1 MVAQMMMKFTREQLY
16 KEIWET
22 SARQVA
28 IKYSLNYQKLLNQC
42 KEIDIPLPGGK
53 YFYNRQH
60 GLDIDNL
67 IVPLPDSN
75 VTEIEVEKQRNR
87 VQKKDTKNVIVEFE
101 KDKTINIEKALEN
114 KSNPNE
120 AVNRVLFD
128 KDILSSSLNFLEKEK
143 KDFIVEILSEFEI
156 SERKRLHKK
165 VIVYKES
172 IVVWH
177 KRVKASERD
186 YYDPRYRR
194 NDLPQPK
201 FIKDVSEEQLP
212 RLYRIL
218 DTLFTIFEKIGEVI
232 TDDLRIKIGKDTVDF
247 EVIESTVK
255 VNHELTKEEARQLV
269 EYNDEVKRRS
279 YATKPNIR
287 KYDYIPNG
295 LLRIKVSNGKYIKDT
310 KLNKLEDMIPEI
322 VILFYQRYF
331 EIRTQRED
339 WEETQRKREEEKQ
352 KARMLQERIDQEKK
366 KTREF
371 LNMLSDYKLADEIR
385 KFVGI
390 LKDSDKAD
398 QETIE
403 WMSRK
408 ADWIDPTISAE
419 DELLGKREH
428 YKSDEEK
435 NKFLKEEKYYW

>member
-1 MVAQMMMKFTREQLY
+1 MMMKFTREQLY

-28 IKYSLNYQKLLNQC
+28 IKYGLNNQKLLNQC
-42 KEIDIPLPGGK
+42 KEINIPLPGGK

-75 VTEIEVEKQRNR
+75 VKEIEVEKQRNR
-87 VQKKDTKNVIVEFE
+87 VQKKHTKDVIVEFE
-101 KDKTINIEKALEN
+101 KDKIINTKKVLEN

-120 AVNRVLFD
+120 TVNRVLFD
-128 KDILSSSLNFLEKEK
+128 KDVLSSSLNFLEKEEK
-143 KDFIVEILSEFEI
+143 NVIIKILSEFEI

-165 VIVYKES
+165 VVAYKES
-172 IVVWH
+172 IVVWN

-194 NDLPQPK
+194 NDLSQPK

-218 DTLFTIFEKIGEVI
+218 DTLFTIFEKIGERI
-232 TDDLRIKIGKDTVDF
+232 TNDLRIQIGKDTVDF

-279 YATKPNIR
+279 YASKPNIR

-295 LLRIKVSNGKYIKDT
+295 LLRIKVSNGEYIKDT

-352 KARMLQERIDQEKK
+352 KARLLQERIDQEKK

-371 LNMLSDYKLADEIR
+371 LNILSDYKLAGEIR
-385 KFVGI
+385 KFVDI
-390 LKDSDKAD
+390 MKENDKAD
-398 QETIE
+398 QETIT
-403 WMSRK
+403 WMLRK
-408 ADWIDPTISAE
+408 ADWIDPTISVE

-428 YKSDEEK
+428 HKTDDEK
-435 NKFLKEEKYYW
+435 VKFLKEEKYYW

>member
-1 MVAQMMMKFTREQLY
+1 MVVQMMMKFTREQLY

-42 KEIDIPLPGGK
+42 KEISIPLPGGK

-67 IVPLPDSN
+67 ITPLPDSKISD
-75 VTEIEVEKQRNR
+75 IEVEKQRSR
-87 VQKKDTKNVIVEFE
+87 IQKKETVVEFE
-101 KDKTINIEKALEN
+101 KDKRINTEKTLETDSNQN
-114 KSNPNE
+114 KT
-120 AVNRVLFD
+120 VNKVKILFD
-128 KDILSSSLNFLEKEK
+128 RDTLYSSLNFLEREK
-143 KDFIVEILSEFEI
+143 KDSIIKILSEFEI

-165 VIVYKES
+165 VVAYKES

-194 NDLPQPK
+194 NDLSQPK

-218 DTLFTIFEKIGEVI
+218 DTLFTIFEKIGERI
-232 TDDLRIKIGKDTVDF
+232 TNDLRIQIGKDTVDF

-279 YATKPNIR
+279 YASKPNIR

-295 LLRIKVSNGKYIKDT
+295 LLRIKVSNGEYIKDT

>member
-1 MVAQMMMKFTREQLY
+1 MVVQMMMKFTREQLY

-42 KEIDIPLPGGK
+42 KEISIPLPGGK

-67 IVPLPDSN
+67 ITPLPDSK
-75 VTEIEVEKQRNR
+75 VSDIEVEKQRSR
-87 VQKKDTKNVIVEFE
+87 IQKKETVVEFE
-101 KDKTINIEKALEN
+101 KDIRINTEKTLETDSNQN
-114 KSNPNE
+114 KT
-120 AVNRVLFD
+120 VNKVKILFD
-128 KDILSSSLNFLEKEK
+128 RDTLYSSLNFLEREK
-143 KDFIVEILSEFEI
+143 KDSIIKILSEFEI

-165 VIVYKES
+165 VVAYKES

-194 NDLPQPK
+194 NDLSQPK

-218 DTLFTIFEKIGEVI
+218 DTLITIFEKIGERI
-232 TDDLRIKIGKDTVDF
+232 TNDLRIQIGKDTVDF

-279 YATKPNIR
+279 YASKPNIR

-295 LLRIKVSNGKYIKDT
+295 LLRIKVSNGEYIKDT

-408 ADWIDPTISAE
+408 ADWIDPTISAD

>member
-1 MVAQMMMKFTREQLY
+1 MMMKFTREQLY

-42 KEIDIPLPGGK
+42 KEISIPLPGGK

-67 IVPLPDSN
+67 ITPLPDSK
-75 VTEIEVEKQRNR
+75 VSDIEVEKQRSR
-87 VQKKDTKNVIVEFE
+87 IQKKETVVEFE
-101 KDKTINIEKALEN
+101 KDIRINTEKTLETDSNQN
-114 KSNPNE
+114 KT
-120 AVNRVLFD
+120 VNKVKILFD
-128 KDILSSSLNFLEKEK
+128 RDTLYSSLNFLEREK
-143 KDFIVEILSEFEI
+143 KDSIIKILSEFEI

-165 VIVYKES
+165 VVAYKES

-194 NDLPQPK
+194 NDLSQPK

-218 DTLFTIFEKIGEVI
+218 DTLITIFEKIGERI
-232 TDDLRIKIGKDTVDF
+232 TNDLRIQIGKDTVDF

-279 YATKPNIR
+279 YASKPNIR

-295 LLRIKVSNGKYIKDT
+295 LLRIKVSNGEYIKDT

>member
-1 MVAQMMMKFTREQLY
+1 MVVQMMMKFTREQLY

-42 KEIDIPLPGGK
+42 KEISIPLPGGK

-67 IVPLPDSN
+67 ITPLPDSK
-75 VTEIEVEKQRNR
+75 VSDIEVEKQRIR
-87 VQKKDTKNVIVEFE
+87 IQKKETVVEFE
-101 KDKTINIEKALEN
+101 KDIRINTEKTLETDSNQN
-114 KSNPNE
+114 KT
-120 AVNRVLFD
+120 VNKVKILFD
-128 KDILSSSLNFLEKEK
+128 RDTLYSSLNFLEREK
-143 KDFIVEILSEFEI
+143 KDSIIKILSEFEI

-165 VIVYKES
+165 VVAYKES

-194 NDLPQPK
+194 NDLSQPK

-218 DTLFTIFEKIGEVI
+218 DTLFTIFEKIGERI
-232 TDDLRIKIGKDTVDF
+232 TNDLRIQIGKDTVDF

-279 YATKPNIR
+279 YASKPNIR

-295 LLRIKVSNGKYIKDT
+295 LLRIKVSNGEYIKDT

-403 WMSRK
+403 WISRK

>member
-1 MVAQMMMKFTREQLY
+1 MMMKFTREQLY

-42 KEIDIPLPGGK
+42 KEISIPLPGGK

-67 IVPLPDSN
+67 ITPLPDSKISD
-75 VTEIEVEKQRNR
+75 IEVEKQRSR
-87 VQKKDTKNVIVEFE
+87 IQKKETVVEFE
-101 KDKTINIEKALEN
+101 KDKRINTEKTLETDSNQNKTINKVKI
-114 KSNPNE
+114 
-120 AVNRVLFD
+120 LFD
-128 KDILSSSLNFLEKEK
+128 RDTLYSSLNFLEREK
-143 KDFIVEILSEFEI
+143 KDSIIKILSEFEI
-156 SERKRLHKK
+156 SESKRLHKK
-165 VIVYKES
+165 VITYKES
-172 IVVWH
+172 IIAWN

-186 YYDPRYRR
+186 YYDPRYQR
-194 NDLPQPK
+194 NDLSQPK
-201 FIKDVSEEQLP
+201 FIKDVSKEQLP

-218 DTLFTIFEKIGEVI
+218 DMLCTIFEKLGEI
-232 TDDLRIKIGKDTVDF
+232 IIDDLRIQIGKDIVSF
-247 EVIESTVK
+247 EVIESTDK
-255 VNHELTKEEARQLV
+255 VNHELTKEEAQQLV
-269 EYNDEVKRRS
+269 KYNDEVKRHS
-279 YATKPNIR
+279 YASKPNIR

-295 LLRIKVSNGKYIKDT
+295 LLRIKMSNGKYIKDT
-310 KLNKLEDMIPEI
+310 KSNKLEDMLPEI
-322 VILFYQRYF
+322 VILFYQCYF

-339 WEETQRKREEEKQ
+339 WEEAQRKCEEAKQ

>member
-1 MVAQMMMKFTREQLY
+1 M
-16 KEIWET
+16 
-22 SARQVA
+22 
-28 IKYSLNYQKLLNQC
+28 
-42 KEIDIPLPGGK
+42 
-53 YFYNRQH
+53 
-60 GLDIDNL
+60 
-67 IVPLPDSN
+67 
-75 VTEIEVEKQRNR
+75 
-87 VQKKDTKNVIVEFE
+87 
-101 KDKTINIEKALEN
+101 
-114 KSNPNE
+114 
-120 AVNRVLFD
+120 
-128 KDILSSSLNFLEKEK
+128 
-143 KDFIVEILSEFEI
+143 SEFEI
-156 SERKRLHKK
+156 SESKRLHKK
-165 VIVYKES
+165 VITYKES
-172 IVVWH
+172 IIAWN

-186 YYDPRYRR
+186 YYDPRYQR
-194 NDLPQPK
+194 NDLSQPK
-201 FIKDVSEEQLP
+201 FIKDVSKEQLP

-218 DTLFTIFEKIGEVI
+218 DMLCTIFEKLGEI
-232 TDDLRIKIGKDTVDF
+232 IIDDLRIQIGKDIVSF
-247 EVIESTVK
+247 EVIESTDK
-255 VNHELTKEEARQLV
+255 VNHELTKEEAQQLV
-269 EYNDEVKRRS
+269 KYNDEVKRHS
-279 YATKPNIR
+279 YVSKPNIR

-295 LLRIKVSNGKYIKDT
+295 LLRIKMSNGKYIKDT
-310 KLNKLEDMIPEI
+310 KSNKLEDMLPEI
-322 VILFYQRYF
+322 VILFYQCYF

-339 WEETQRKREEEKQ
+339 WEEAQRKCEEEKQ

>member
-1 MVAQMMMKFTREQLY
+1 MVVQMMMKFTREQLY

-42 KEIDIPLPGGK
+42 KEINLPLPGGK

-67 IVPLPDSN
+67 ITPLPDSK
-75 VTEIEVEKQRNR
+75 VSDIEVEKQRSR
-87 VQKKDTKNVIVEFE
+87 IQKKETVVEFE
-101 KDKTINIEKALEN
+101 KDIRINTEKTLETDSNQN
-114 KSNPNE
+114 KT
-120 AVNRVLFD
+120 VNKVKILFD
-128 KDILSSSLNFLEKEK
+128 RDTLYSSLNFLEREK
-143 KDFIVEILSEFEI
+143 KDSIIKILSEFEI

-165 VIVYKES
+165 VVAYKES

-194 NDLPQPK
+194 NDLSQPK

-218 DTLFTIFEKIGEVI
+218 DTLITIFEKIGERI
-232 TDDLRIKIGKDTVDF
+232 TNDLRIQIGKDTVDF

-279 YATKPNIR
+279 YASKPNIR

-295 LLRIKVSNGKYIKDT
+295 LLRIKVSNGEYIKDT

-403 WMSRK
+403 WISRK

>member
-1 MVAQMMMKFTREQLY
+1 MVVQMMMKFTREQLY

-42 KEIDIPLPGGK
+42 KEISIPLPGGK

-67 IVPLPDSN
+67 ITPLPDSK
-75 VTEIEVEKQRNR
+75 VSDIEVEKQRIR
-87 VQKKDTKNVIVEFE
+87 IQKKETVVEFE
-101 KDKTINIEKALEN
+101 KDIRINTEKTLETDSNQN
-114 KSNPNE
+114 KT
-120 AVNRVLFD
+120 VNKVKILFD
-128 KDILSSSLNFLEKEK
+128 RDTLYSSLNFLEREK
-143 KDFIVEILSEFEI
+143 KDSIIKILSEFEI

-165 VIVYKES
+165 VVAYKES

-194 NDLPQPK
+194 NDLSQPK

-218 DTLFTIFEKIGEVI
+218 DTLFTIFEKIGERI
-232 TDDLRIKIGKDTVDF
+232 TNDLRIQIGKDTVDF

-279 YATKPNIR
+279 YASKPNIR

-295 LLRIKVSNGKYIKDT
+295 LLRIKVSNGEYIKDT

>member
-1 MVAQMMMKFTREQLY
+1 MVVQMMMKFTREQLY

-42 KEIDIPLPGGK
+42 KEISIPLPGGK

-67 IVPLPDSN
+67 ITPLPDSK
-75 VTEIEVEKQRNR
+75 VSDIEVEKQRSR
-87 VQKKDTKNVIVEFE
+87 IQKKETVVEFE
-101 KDKTINIEKALEN
+101 KDIRINTEKTLETDSNQN
-114 KSNPNE
+114 KT
-120 AVNRVLFD
+120 VNKVKILFD
-128 KDILSSSLNFLEKEK
+128 RDTLYSSLNFLEREK
-143 KDFIVEILSEFEI
+143 KDSIIKILSEFEI

-165 VIVYKES
+165 VVAYKES

-194 NDLPQPK
+194 NDLSQPK

-218 DTLFTIFEKIGEVI
+218 DTLITIFEKIGERI
-232 TDDLRIKIGKDTVDF
+232 TNDLRIQIGKDTVDF

-279 YATKPNIR
+279 YASKPNIR

-295 LLRIKVSNGKYIKDT
+295 LLRIKVSNGEYIKDT

-390 LKDSDKAD
+390 LKESDKAD

>member
-1 MVAQMMMKFTREQLY
+1 MMMKFTREQLY

-28 IKYSLNYQKLLNQC
+28 IKYGLNYQKLLNQC
-42 KEIDIPLPGGK
+42 KEINIPLPGGK

-75 VTEIEVEKQRNR
+75 VKEIEVEKQRNR
-87 VQKKDTKNVIVEFE
+87 VQKKHTKDVIVEFE
-101 KDKTINIEKALEN
+101 KDKIINTKKVLEN

-120 AVNRVLFD
+120 TVNRVLFD
-128 KDILSSSLNFLEKEK
+128 KDVLSSSLNFLEKEEK
-143 KDFIVEILSEFEI
+143 NVIIKILSEFEI

-165 VIVYKES
+165 VVAYKES
-172 IVVWH
+172 IVVWN

-194 NDLPQPK
+194 NDLSQPK

-218 DTLFTIFEKIGEVI
+218 DTLFTIFEKIGERI
-232 TDDLRIKIGKDTVDF
+232 TNDLRIQIGKDTVDF

-279 YATKPNIR
+279 YASKPNIR

-295 LLRIKVSNGKYIKDT
+295 LLRIKVSNGEYIKDT

-352 KARMLQERIDQEKK
+352 KARLLQERIDQEKK

-371 LNMLSDYKLADEIR
+371 LNILSDYKLAGEIR
-385 KFVGI
+385 KFVDI
-390 LKDSDKAD
+390 MKENDKAD
-398 QETIE
+398 QETIT
-403 WMSRK
+403 WMLRK
-408 ADWIDPTISAE
+408 ANWIDPTISVE

-428 YKSDEEK
+428 HKTDDEK
-435 NKFLKEEKYYW
+435 VKFLKEEKYYW

>member
-1 MVAQMMMKFTREQLY
+1 MVVQMMMKFTREQLY

-42 KEIDIPLPGGK
+42 KEISIPLPGGK

-67 IVPLPDSN
+67 ITPLPDSK
-75 VTEIEVEKQRNR
+75 VSDIKVEKQRSR
-87 VQKKDTKNVIVEFE
+87 IQKKETVVEFE
-101 KDKTINIEKALEN
+101 KDIRINTEKTLETDSNQN
-114 KSNPNE
+114 KT
-120 AVNRVLFD
+120 VNKVKILFD
-128 KDILSSSLNFLEKEK
+128 RDTLYSSLNFLEREK
-143 KDFIVEILSEFEI
+143 KDSIIKILSEFEI

-165 VIVYKES
+165 VVAYKES

-194 NDLPQPK
+194 NDLSQPK

-218 DTLFTIFEKIGEVI
+218 DTLITIFEKIGERI
-232 TDDLRIKIGKDTVDF
+232 TNDLRIQIGKDTVDF

-279 YATKPNIR
+279 YASKPNIR

-295 LLRIKVSNGKYIKDT
+295 LLRIKVSNGEYIKDT

>member
-75 VTEIEVEKQRNR
+75 VTEIEIEKQRNR
-87 VQKKDTKNVIVEFE
+87 VHKKDTKDVIVEFE
-101 KDKTINIEKALEN
+101 KDKAINIKKALEN

-120 AVNRVLFD
+120 TINRVLFD

-143 KDFIVEILSEFEI
+143 KDAIIEILSEFEI

-165 VIVYKES
+165 VIAYKES
-172 IVVWH
+172 IDVWH
-177 KRVKASERD
+177 KKVKASERD
-186 YYDPRYRR
+186 YYDQRYRR

-201 FIKDVSEEQLP
+201 FIKDVSEGQLP

-218 DTLFTIFEKIGEVI
+218 DTLFTIFEKIGEKI
-232 TDDLRIKIGKDTVDF
+232 TDDLRIQIGKDIVDF

-255 VNHELTKEEARQLV
+255 VKHELTKEEARQLV

-279 YATKPNIR
+279 YASKPNIR

-295 LLRIKVSNGKYIKDT
+295 LLRIKVSNGEYIKDT

-352 KARMLQERIDQEKK
+352 KARMIQERIDQEKK

-371 LNMLSDYKLADEIR
+371 LNILSDYKLADEIR

-390 LKDSDKAD
+390 LKERDKAD
-398 QETIE
+398 QETID

-428 YKSDEEK
+428 HKTDEEK

>member
-1 MVAQMMMKFTREQLY
+1 MVVQMMMKFTREQLY

-28 IKYSLNYQKLLNQC
+28 IKYSLNYQNLLNQC
-42 KEIDIPLPGGK
+42 KEISIPLPGGK

-67 IVPLPDSN
+67 ITPLPDSK
-75 VTEIEVEKQRNR
+75 VSDIEVEKQRIR
-87 VQKKDTKNVIVEFE
+87 IQKKETVVEFE
-101 KDKTINIEKALEN
+101 KDIRINTEKTLETDSNQN
-114 KSNPNE
+114 KT
-120 AVNRVLFD
+120 VNKVKILFD
-128 KDILSSSLNFLEKEK
+128 RDTLYSSLNFLEREK
-143 KDFIVEILSEFEI
+143 KDSIIKILSEFEI

-165 VIVYKES
+165 VVAYKES

-194 NDLPQPK
+194 NDLSQPK

-218 DTLFTIFEKIGEVI
+218 DTLITIFEKIGERI
-232 TDDLRIKIGKDTVDF
+232 TNDLRIQIGKDTVDF

-279 YATKPNIR
+279 YASKPNIR

-295 LLRIKVSNGKYIKDT
+295 LLRIKVSNGEYIKDT

>member
-1 MVAQMMMKFTREQLY
+1 M
-16 KEIWET
+16 
-22 SARQVA
+22 
-28 IKYSLNYQKLLNQC
+28 
-42 KEIDIPLPGGK
+42 
-53 YFYNRQH
+53 
-60 GLDIDNL
+60 
-67 IVPLPDSN
+67 
-75 VTEIEVEKQRNR
+75 
-87 VQKKDTKNVIVEFE
+87 
-101 KDKTINIEKALEN
+101 
-114 KSNPNE
+114 
-120 AVNRVLFD
+120 
-128 KDILSSSLNFLEKEK
+128 
-143 KDFIVEILSEFEI
+143 
-156 SERKRLHKK
+156 
-165 VIVYKES
+165 
-172 IVVWH
+172 
-177 KRVKASERD
+177 
-186 YYDPRYRR
+186 
-194 NDLPQPK
+194 
-201 FIKDVSEEQLP
+201 
-212 RLYRIL
+212 
-218 DTLFTIFEKIGEVI
+218 
-232 TDDLRIKIGKDTVDF
+232 
-247 EVIESTVK
+247 
-255 VNHELTKEEARQLV
+255 NHELTKEEARQLV

-279 YATKPNIR
+279 YASKPNIR

-295 LLRIKVSNGKYIKDT
+295 LLRIKVSNGEYIKDT

>member
-1 MVAQMMMKFTREQLY
+1 MMKFSRDQLY
-16 KEIWET
+16 QEIWEI

-28 IKYSLNYQKLLNQC
+28 NKYGLNYPALLKKC
-42 KEIDIPLPGGK
+42 KEHGIPLPNGK
-53 YFYNRQH
+53 YWYNKKN
-60 GLDIDNL
+60 GIDIQEL
-67 IVPLPDSN
+67 IIALPDSS
-75 VTEIEVEKQRNR
+75 VKEIEVEKHAIKI
-87 VQKKDTKNVIVEFE
+87 KK
-101 KDKTINIEKALEN
+101 EKATSGDILPIQEDF
-114 KSNPNE
+114 KETDTVPSIE
-120 AVNRVLFD
+120 ESTEKFLFD
-128 KDILSSSLNFLEKEK
+128 VDVVRSSLDYLECEK
-143 KDFIVEILSEFEI
+143 IDTIISVLSTFEI
-156 SERKRLHKK
+156 KENKRLHKK
-165 VIVYKES
+165 VSSYKES
-172 IVVWH
+172 VINWN
-177 KRVKASERD
+177 KRVKASERN
-186 YYDPRYRR
+186 YYDSRYQR
-194 NDLPQPK
+194 NTLEQPK
-201 FIKDVSEEQLP
+201 FIKEFSSEQLP

-218 DTLFTIFEKIGEVI
+218 DTLFSVFEQIGEIV
-232 TDDLRIKIGKDTVDF
+232 TDDLCIRFGKDTVSF
-247 EVIESTVK
+247 EIIESTDK
-255 VNHELTKEEARQLV
+255 INHELTKEEAQQLV
-269 EYNDEVKRRS
+269 KYNDEIKRQS
-279 YATKPNIR
+279 YALKPNIR

-295 LLRIKVSNGKYIKDT
+295 IFRIKMPNGKYIKDT
-310 KLNKLEDMIPEI
+310 KSNKLEDMLPEI
-322 VILFYQRYF
+322 VILFYQCYF

-339 WEETQRKREEEKQ
+339 WEEAQRKREEEKQ

-390 LKDSDKAD
+390 LKESDKAD

>member
-1 MVAQMMMKFTREQLY
+1 MMMKFSREQLY

-42 KEIDIPLPGGK
+42 KEISIPLPGGK

-67 IVPLPDSN
+67 ITPLPDSK
-75 VTEIEVEKQRNR
+75 VSDIEVEKQRSR
-87 VQKKDTKNVIVEFE
+87 IQKKETVVEFE
-101 KDKTINIEKALEN
+101 KDIRINTEKTLETDSNQN
-114 KSNPNE
+114 KT
-120 AVNRVLFD
+120 VNKVKILFD
-128 KDILSSSLNFLEKEK
+128 RDTLYSSLNFLEREK
-143 KDFIVEILSEFEI
+143 KDSIIKILSEFEI

-165 VIVYKES
+165 VVAYKES

-177 KRVKASERD
+177 KRVKASEQD

-194 NDLPQPK
+194 NDLSQPK

-218 DTLFTIFEKIGEVI
+218 DTLITIFEKIGERI
-232 TDDLRIKIGKDTVDF
+232 TNDLRIQIGKDTVDF

-279 YATKPNIR
+279 YASKPNIR

-295 LLRIKVSNGKYIKDT
+295 LLRIKVSNGEYIKDT

>member
-1 MVAQMMMKFTREQLY
+1 M
-16 KEIWET
+16 
-22 SARQVA
+22 
-28 IKYSLNYQKLLNQC
+28 
-42 KEIDIPLPGGK
+42 
-53 YFYNRQH
+53 
-60 GLDIDNL
+60 
-67 IVPLPDSN
+67 
-75 VTEIEVEKQRNR
+75 
-87 VQKKDTKNVIVEFE
+87 
-101 KDKTINIEKALEN
+101 
-114 KSNPNE
+114 
-120 AVNRVLFD
+120 
-128 KDILSSSLNFLEKEK
+128 
-143 KDFIVEILSEFEI
+143 SEFEI
-156 SERKRLHKK
+156 SESKRIHKK
-165 VIVYKES
+165 VITYKES
-172 IVVWH
+172 IIAWN

-186 YYDPRYRR
+186 YYDPRYQR
-194 NDLPQPK
+194 NDLSQPK
-201 FIKDVSEEQLP
+201 FIKDVSKEQLP

-218 DTLFTIFEKIGEVI
+218 DMLCTIFEKLGEI
-232 TDDLRIKIGKDTVDF
+232 IIDDLRIQIGKDIVSF
-247 EVIESTVK
+247 EVIESTDK
-255 VNHELTKEEARQLV
+255 VNHELTKEEAQQLV
-269 EYNDEVKRRS
+269 KYNDEVKRHS
-279 YATKPNIR
+279 YVSKPNIR

-295 LLRIKVSNGKYIKDT
+295 LLRIKMSNGKYIKDT
-310 KLNKLEDMIPEI
+310 KSNKLEDMLPEI
-322 VILFYQRYF
+322 VILFYQCYF

-339 WEETQRKREEEKQ
+339 WEEAQRKCEEEKQ

>member
-1 MVAQMMMKFTREQLY
+1 MVVQMMMKFTREQLY

-42 KEIDIPLPGGK
+42 KEISIPLPGGK

-67 IVPLPDSN
+67 ITPLPDSKISD
-75 VTEIEVEKQRNR
+75 IEVEKQRSR
-87 VQKKDTKNVIVEFE
+87 IQKKETVVEFE
-101 KDKTINIEKALEN
+101 KDKRINTEKTLEIDSNQN
-114 KSNPNE
+114 KT
-120 AVNRVLFD
+120 VNKVKILFD
-128 KDILSSSLNFLEKEK
+128 RDTLYSSLNFLEREK
-143 KDFIVEILSEFEI
+143 KDSIIKILSEFEI
-156 SERKRLHKK
+156 SESKRLHKK
-165 VIVYKES
+165 VITYKES
-172 IVVWH
+172 IIAWN

-186 YYDPRYRR
+186 YYDPRYQR
-194 NDLPQPK
+194 NDLSQPK
-201 FIKDVSEEQLP
+201 FIKDVSKEQLP

-218 DTLFTIFEKIGEVI
+218 DMLCTIFEKLGEI
-232 TDDLRIKIGKDTVDF
+232 IIDDLRIQIGKDIVSF
-247 EVIESTVK
+247 EVIESTDK
-255 VNHELTKEEARQLV
+255 VNHELTKEEAQQLV
-269 EYNDEVKRRS
+269 KYNDEVKRHS
-279 YATKPNIR
+279 YVSKPNIR

-295 LLRIKVSNGKYIKDT
+295 LLRIKMSNGKYIKDT
-310 KLNKLEDMIPEI
+310 KPNKLEDMLPEI

-339 WEETQRKREEEKQ
+339 WEEAQRKREEEKQ

-371 LNMLSDYKLADEIR
+371 LNMLSDYELADEIR

>member
-1 MVAQMMMKFTREQLY
+1 MVVQMMMKFTREQLY

-42 KEIDIPLPGGK
+42 KEISIPLPGGK

-67 IVPLPDSN
+67 ITPLPDSK
-75 VTEIEVEKQRNR
+75 VSDIEVEKQRSR
-87 VQKKDTKNVIVEFE
+87 IQKKETVVEFE
-101 KDKTINIEKALEN
+101 KDIRINTEKTLETDSNQN
-114 KSNPNE
+114 KT
-120 AVNRVLFD
+120 VNKVKILFD
-128 KDILSSSLNFLEKEK
+128 RDTLYSSLNFLEREK
-143 KDFIVEILSEFEI
+143 KDSIIKILSEFEI

-165 VIVYKES
+165 VVAYKES

-194 NDLPQPK
+194 NDLSQPK

-218 DTLFTIFEKIGEVI
+218 DTLFTIFEKIGERI
-232 TDDLRIKIGKDTVDF
+232 TNDLRIQIGKDTVDF

-279 YATKPNIR
+279 YASKPNIR

-295 LLRIKVSNGKYIKDT
+295 LLRIKVSNGEYIKDT

-403 WMSRK
+403 WISRK

>member
-1 MVAQMMMKFTREQLY
+1 
-16 KEIWET
+16 
-22 SARQVA
+22 
-28 IKYSLNYQKLLNQC
+28 
-42 KEIDIPLPGGK
+42 
-53 YFYNRQH
+53 
-60 GLDIDNL
+60 
-67 IVPLPDSN
+67 
-75 VTEIEVEKQRNR
+75 
-87 VQKKDTKNVIVEFE
+87 KDV
-101 KDKTINIEKALEN
+101 
-114 KSNPNE
+114 
-120 AVNRVLFD
+120 
-128 KDILSSSLNFLEKEK
+128 LSSSLNFLEKEEK
-143 KDFIVEILSEFEI
+143 NVIIEILSEFEI

-165 VIVYKES
+165 VVAYKES
-172 IVVWH
+172 IVVWN

-194 NDLPQPK
+194 NDLSQPK

-218 DTLFTIFEKIGEVI
+218 DTLFTIFEKIGERI
-232 TDDLRIKIGKDTVDF
+232 TNDLRIQIGKDTVDF

-279 YATKPNIR
+279 YASKPNIR

-295 LLRIKVSNGKYIKDT
+295 LLRIKVSNGEYIKDT

-352 KARMLQERIDQEKK
+352 KARLLQERIDQEKK

-371 LNMLSDYKLADEIR
+371 LNILSDYKLAGEIR
-385 KFVGI
+385 KFVDI
-390 LKDSDKAD
+390 MKENDKAD
-398 QETIE
+398 QETIT

-408 ADWIDPTISAE
+408 ADWIDPTISVE

-428 YKSDEEK
+428 HKTDDEK
-435 NKFLKEEKYYW
+435 VKFLKEEKYYW

>member
-1 MVAQMMMKFTREQLY
+1 MVVQMMMKFTREQLY

-42 KEIDIPLPGGK
+42 KEISIPLPGGK

-67 IVPLPDSN
+67 ITPLPDSK
-75 VTEIEVEKQRNR
+75 VSDIEVEKQRSR
-87 VQKKDTKNVIVEFE
+87 IQKKETVVEFE
-101 KDKTINIEKALEN
+101 KDIRINTEKTLETDSNQN
-114 KSNPNE
+114 KT
-120 AVNRVLFD
+120 VNKVKILFD
-128 KDILSSSLNFLEKEK
+128 RDTLYSSLNFLEREK
-143 KDFIVEILSEFEI
+143 KDSIIKILSEFEI

-165 VIVYKES
+165 VVAYKES

-194 NDLPQPK
+194 NDLSQPK

-218 DTLFTIFEKIGEVI
+218 DTLFTIFEKIGERI
-232 TDDLRIKIGKDTVDF
+232 TNDLRIQIGKDTVDF

-279 YATKPNIR
+279 YASKPNIR

-295 LLRIKVSNGKYIKDT
+295 LLRIKVSNGEYIKDT

-390 LKDSDKAD
+390 LKESDKAD

>member
-1 MVAQMMMKFTREQLY
+1 MVVQMMMKFTREQLY

-42 KEIDIPLPGGK
+42 KEISIPLPGGK

-67 IVPLPDSN
+67 ITPLPDSK
-75 VTEIEVEKQRNR
+75 VSDIEVEKQRIR
-87 VQKKDTKNVIVEFE
+87 IQKKETVVEFE
-101 KDKTINIEKALEN
+101 KDIRINTEKTLETDSNQN
-114 KSNPNE
+114 KT
-120 AVNRVLFD
+120 VNKVKILFD
-128 KDILSSSLNFLEKEK
+128 RDTLYSSLNFLEREK
-143 KDFIVEILSEFEI
+143 KDSIIKILSEFEI

-165 VIVYKES
+165 VVAYKES

-194 NDLPQPK
+194 NDLSQPK

-218 DTLFTIFEKIGEVI
+218 DTLITIFEKIGERI
-232 TDDLRIKIGKDTVDF
+232 TNDLRIQIGKDTVDF

-279 YATKPNIR
+279 YASKPNIR

-295 LLRIKVSNGKYIKDT
+295 LLRIKVSNGEYIKDT

>member
-1 MVAQMMMKFTREQLY
+1 MMMKFTREQLY

-28 IKYSLNYQKLLNQC
+28 IKYGLNYQKLLNQC
-42 KEIDIPLPGGK
+42 KEINIPLPGGK

-75 VTEIEVEKQRNR
+75 VKEIEVEKQRNR
-87 VQKKDTKNVIVEFE
+87 VQKKHTKDVIVEFE
-101 KDKTINIEKALEN
+101 KDKIINTKKVLEN

-120 AVNRVLFD
+120 TVNRVLFD
-128 KDILSSSLNFLEKEK
+128 KDVLSSSLNFLEKEEK
-143 KDFIVEILSEFEI
+143 NVIIEILSEFEI

-165 VIVYKES
+165 VVAYKES
-172 IVVWH
+172 IVVWN

-194 NDLPQPK
+194 NDLSQPK

-218 DTLFTIFEKIGEVI
+218 DTLFTIFEKIGERI
-232 TDDLRIKIGKDTVDF
+232 TNDLRIQIGKDTVDF

-279 YATKPNIR
+279 YASKPNIR

-295 LLRIKVSNGKYIKDT
+295 LLRIKVSNGEYIKDT

-352 KARMLQERIDQEKK
+352 KARLLQERIDQEKK

-371 LNMLSDYKLADEIR
+371 LNILSDYKLAGEIR
-385 KFVGI
+385 KFVDI
-390 LKDSDKAD
+390 MKENDN
-398 QETIE
+398 IN
-403 WMSRK
+403 
-408 ADWIDPTISAE
+408 IDNSQFVEIS
-419 DELLGKREH
+419 KV
-428 YKSDEEK
+428 
-435 NKFLKEEKYYW
+435 

>member
-1 MVAQMMMKFTREQLY
+1 MVVQMMMKFTREQLY

-42 KEIDIPLPGGK
+42 KEISIPLPGGK

-67 IVPLPDSN
+67 ITPLPDSK
-75 VTEIEVEKQRNR
+75 VSDIEVEKQRSR
-87 VQKKDTKNVIVEFE
+87 IQKKETVVEFE
-101 KDKTINIEKALEN
+101 KDIRINTEKTLETDSNQN
-114 KSNPNE
+114 KT
-120 AVNRVLFD
+120 VNKVKILFD
-128 KDILSSSLNFLEKEK
+128 RDTLYSSLNFLEREK
-143 KDFIVEILSEFEI
+143 KDSIIKILSEFEI

-165 VIVYKES
+165 VVAYKES

-194 NDLPQPK
+194 NDLSQPK

-218 DTLFTIFEKIGEVI
+218 DTLFTIFEKIGERI
-232 TDDLRIKIGKDTVDF
+232 TNDLRIQIGKDTVDF

-279 YATKPNIR
+279 YASKPNIR

-295 LLRIKVSNGKYIKDT
+295 LLRIKVSNGEYIKDT